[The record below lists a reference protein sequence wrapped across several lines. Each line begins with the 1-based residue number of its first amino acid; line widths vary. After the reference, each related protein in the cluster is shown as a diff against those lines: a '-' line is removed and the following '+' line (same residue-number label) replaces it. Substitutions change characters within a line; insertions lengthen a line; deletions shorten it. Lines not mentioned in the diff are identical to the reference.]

1 MPDRVPVS
9 LMMTEKTS
17 WRNLKGGLPSNFSV
31 RGGFFT
37 NGPRLSWVAFITAAS
52 TAMFQVL
59 QSRRGCHH
67 LRNTRNVWGTEVFWL
82 SPWYTS
88 KNTYI
93 LFHTSYISFH
103 LDLSQ
108 RAYSQVHFS
117 YSALFF
123 SPVPSMRQIVTDRPS
138 TLWYILLPRS
148 RRSLQNWPQRGR
160 GQCSLGG
167 VVRSTTSGWTQLA
180 RAPLRNLTLESSAG
194 GCHLVTWPLARLAR
208 RLQGRTSPLPWG
220 SLSLLWRAP
229 VLTKPPGCVAVV
241 VQVGRRRKQD
251 FENLLKTL
259 TSSWEV
265 KRVKTQVTSCLLDPP
280 LLFTIMAKL

>member
-37 NGPRLSWVAFITAAS
+37 NGPRLSWVALITAAS

-59 QSRRGCHH
+59 QMRHCCQH

-103 LDLSQ
+103 LDLSL
-108 RAYSQVHFS
+108 RAYPQVHFS

-148 RRSLQNWPQRGR
+148 SRSLQNWPQKG
-160 GQCSLGG
+160 GGECSLGDA
-167 VVRSTTSGWTQLA
+167 VRSTTSAWTQLA
-180 RAPLRNLTLESSAG
+180 RALLRNLTLESSAG

>member
-1 MPDRVPVS
+1 
-9 LMMTEKTS
+9 MMTEKTS

-59 QSRRGCHH
+59 QSKRCCQH
-67 LRNTRNVWGTEVFWL
+67 LRNTRNVWGTKVFWL
-82 SPWYTS
+82 SPWYIS

-148 RRSLQNWPQRGR
+148 SRSLQNWPQKG
-160 GQCSLGG
+160 GGECSLGDA
-167 VVRSTTSGWTQLA
+167 VRSTTSGWTQLA
-180 RAPLRNLTLESSAG
+180 RALLRNLTLESSAG